1 MLRVLRLLL
10 FLLLF
15 SSPLLAQE
23 AWESFYEQYMEQNDV
38 EENGSVS
45 SEMFYEELSRLHA
58 HPLNINT
65 ATRQEL
71 EVFPFLLPVQI
82 EDILLYLQKNGPMQA
97 LGELLLIKS
106 LDYYTR
112 QLLREFIY
120 VGEENKQTFSWKGLL
135 KNSRHEAVSRV
146 NIPLYLKAGYNE
158 YSDDV
163 LARYPNRRYLGEP
176 YCHNLRYRFQCA
188 DKADAGFVIEKDAG
202 EPIFSKGFNGYDY
215 YAFYLML
222 RNVGFLKTAVVGD
235 YRLHF
240 GQGLVMNTGFNLGK
254 ASSLSSIGWGSR
266 GIKHHLSVSE
276 QKAFRG
282 AAATCLLWKGV
293 ELSAFFS
300 SRRLDAN
307 LKSQAI
313 TSFKTDGL
321 HRTPLELSKKGAVGS
336 TVYGGNLT
344 FNHKNLHGGVTAVY
358 TSFTHPLMPSS
369 VLYKRFYPRG
379 NEFFTIGTDYMF
391 FHEFFTIAGETAVSR
406 NGAIGTLNKAQLH
419 MGDARVTLL
428 QRYYAHHFQTIH
440 GNSFAENSLLMN
452 ESGVYLG
459 VDTHLW
465 GNWGLSAYADICY
478 FPWLKYQVSSS
489 SYSGEGMVRI
499 AFHSS
504 DDVHKSSLRYRI
516 KLKERDFL
524 LSDDSRKLFLRTHH
538 RLRYQQDYS
547 PSAILQMSTLLDY
560 NFFTFT
566 TERKH
571 GYAVTER
578 FSWKPDK
585 TPISLYANASY
596 FHTDGYDTR
605 INIYER
611 GLLYTLSFPSYYG
624 HGYHFSVTCQWVIN
638 RRLTTLVH
646 ISHSA
651 YFDRSSIGSGTELI
665 PQTHREDIGLQVRWK
680 L

>member
-1 MLRVLRLLL
+1 MLRILRLFL
-10 FLLLF
+10 FLLSF

-23 AWESFYEQYMEQNDV
+23 AWESFYEQYLEQNDV

-45 SEMFYEELSRLHA
+45 SAMFYEELSRLHA
-58 HPLNINT
+58 NPLNINT

-71 EVFPFLLPVQI
+71 EVYPFLLPVQI
-82 EDILLYLQKNGPMQA
+82 EDILLYLQKNGPMQT

-120 VGEENKQTFSWKGLL
+120 VGEENKQPFSWKKLL
-135 KNSRHEAVSRV
+135 KNSRHEAVSRI
-146 NIPLYLKAGYNE
+146 NIPLYLKAGYND

-176 YCHNLRYRFQCA
+176 YYHNLRYRFQCA
-188 DKADAGFVIEKDAG
+188 DKADAGFVVEKDAG
-202 EPIFSKGFNGYDY
+202 EPLFAKGFNGYDY

-222 RNVGFLKTAVVGD
+222 RNVGFLKAVVVGD

-276 QKAFRG
+276 ENAFRG
-282 AAATCLLWKGV
+282 AAACLLWKGV
-293 ELSAFFS
+293 ELTAFFS

-307 LKSQAI
+307 LKNKAI

-321 HRTPLELSKKGAVGS
+321 HRTPLELSKKDAVGS

-344 FNHKNLHGGVTAVY
+344 FNHKSLHGGVTAVY
-358 TSFTHPLMPSS
+358 TSFTRPLLPSS
-369 VLYKRFYPRG
+369 VLYKRFYPCG
-379 NEFFTIGTDYMF
+379 DEFFTIGTDYMF
-391 FHEFFTIAGETAVSR
+391 FHKFFTIAGETAVSR

-419 MGDARVTLL
+419 MGDTQITLL

-452 ESGVYLG
+452 ESGAYLG
-459 VDTHLW
+459 VDTRLW

-489 SYSGEGMVRI
+489 SYGGEGMVRI
-499 AFHSS
+499 AFQSS

-516 KLKERDFL
+516 KLKERDFVL
-524 LSDDSRKLFLRTHH
+524 PDDSRNLFLRTHH

-560 NFFTFT
+560 NFFTFA

-585 TPISLYANASY
+585 APISLYANASY

-624 HGYHFSVTCQWVIN
+624 HGYHLSATCQWVIN
-638 RRLTTLVH
+638 RVLTTVVH
-646 ISHSA
+646 ISHSS
-651 YFDRSSIGSGTELI
+651 YFNRSSIGSGTELI
-665 PQTHREDIGLQVRWK
+665 PQTHREDIGLQVRWI

>member
-1 MLRVLRLLL
+1 MLRILRLLL
-10 FLLLF
+10 FLLSF

-23 AWESFYEQYMEQNDV
+23 AWESFYEQYLEQNDV

-45 SEMFYEELSRLHA
+45 SAMFYEELSRLHA
-58 HPLNINT
+58 NPLNINT

-82 EDILLYLQKNGPMQA
+82 EDILLYLQKNGPMQT

-120 VGEENKQTFSWKGLL
+120 VGEENKQPFSWKKLL
-135 KNSRHEAVSRV
+135 KNSRHEAVFRV
-146 NIPLYLKAGYNE
+146 NFPLYLKAGYND

-176 YCHNLRYRFQCA
+176 YYHNLRYRFQCA
-188 DKADAGFVIEKDAG
+188 DKADAGFVVEKDAG
-202 EPIFSKGFNGYDY
+202 EPLFAKGFNGYDY

-222 RNVGFLKTAVVGD
+222 RNVGFLKAVVVGD

-276 QKAFRG
+276 ENAFRG

-293 ELSAFFS
+293 ELTAFFS

-307 LKSQAI
+307 LKNQAI

-321 HRTPLELSKKGAVGS
+321 HRTPLELSKKDAVGS

-344 FNHKNLHGGVTAVY
+344 FNHKSLHGGVTAVY
-358 TSFTHPLMPSS
+358 TSFTRPLLPSS
-369 VLYKRFYPRG
+369 VLYKRFYPSG
-379 NEFFTIGTDYMF
+379 DKFFTIGTDYMF
-391 FHEFFTIAGETAVSR
+391 FHKFFTIAGETAVSR

-419 MGDARVTLL
+419 MGDTQITLL

-452 ESGVYLG
+452 ESGAYLG
-459 VDTHLW
+459 VDTRLW
-465 GNWGLSAYADICY
+465 GNWGLSAYADIYY

-489 SYSGEGMVRI
+489 SYGGEGMVRI
-499 AFHSS
+499 AFQSS
-504 DDVHKSSLRYRI
+504 DEVHKSSLRYRI
-516 KLKERDFL
+516 KLKERDFVL
-524 LSDDSRKLFLRTHH
+524 PDDSRNLFLRTHH

-560 NFFTFT
+560 NFFTFAA
-566 TERKH
+566 ERKQ

-585 TPISLYANASY
+585 APISLYANVSY

-624 HGYHFSVTCQWVIN
+624 HGYHLSATCQWVIN
-638 RRLTTLVH
+638 RVLTTVAH
-646 ISHSA
+646 ISHSS
-651 YFDRSSIGSGTELI
+651 YFNRSSIGSGTELI
-665 PQTHREDIGLQVRWK
+665 PQTHREDIGLQVR
-680 L
+680 LIL